1 MDQLRKLWSRFNPRQ
16 RLSLA
21 AVTIL
26 VLIGL
31 FTLVRWNRER
41 DFKPLYS
48 GLAAEDAGAI
58 VAKLKESGT
67 EYRLAESNSSVL
79 VPSDR
84 VAELRLQ
91 MANAGIPKTGRIGY
105 ELFDKTNL
113 GTTDFAEQVNYHRAI
128 EGELERSIV
137 LLAEVEQA
145 RVHITFPKDS
155 VFTEDRQ
162 PAKASVMVKLR
173 PAAKLS
179 GQNASAITQLV
190 ASAVEGLAPGGV
202 SVLDMQ
208 GNLLIRPKKPGDGS
222 QPPEDLLDFKTKLEH
237 DTLSKIESVLGP
249 LLGAE
254 KFRASVDF
262 DCDQTS
268 GEQSEETFDPNKSVM
283 TTSQR
288 SEEGSVKADSSGA
301 PGTSS
306 NLPRPTPRPSPV
318 GGGVA
323 RRTESINY
331 ETSRLVRKLK
341 MPQGVV
347 RRMSVSVL
355 VDQSLRWQLTG
366 KGSAAHFERIVEP
379 PSSDR
384 MKVIHDVVAAAA
396 GFNASRGDQ
405 LIVATLPFEATLKAE
420 PPPVASPPPIN
431 SPVKPKLPVPLP
443 YVFAGA
449 GILLLLVVAGVFHIR
464 SRKRAKVRLAAMQ
477 KQLTAEAGRVP
488 AQKHGQGELSSM
500 ENESAAALEGASGE
514 RDRQGK
520 RAELRESFNLPPVLT
535 SKTEILTRQLTEE
548 AEKNPVALAQIIRS
562 WLDEGTQK
570 R

>member
-26 VLIGL
+26 VLVAL
-31 FTLVRWNRER
+31 FTLLRWNRER

-48 GLAAEDAGAI
+48 GLSAEDAGAI
-58 VAKLKESGT
+58 VTKLKENAT

-79 VPSDR
+79 VPSER
-84 VAELRLQ
+84 VAELRLE

-128 EGELERSIV
+128 EGELERSIL
-137 LLAEVEQA
+137 LLAEVEQS

-173 PAAKLS
+173 PAARLS
-179 GQNASAITQLV
+179 GQNAAAMTQLV
-190 ASAVEGLAPGGV
+190 ASAVEGLSPEGV

-222 QPPEDLLDFKTKLEH
+222 QPSEDLLDFKTKLEH
-237 DTLSKIESVLGP
+237 DTLLKIESVLGP

-288 SEEGSVKADSSGA
+288 SEEGSVKAESSGV

-355 VDQSLRWQLTG
+355 VDQGLRWQLTG
-366 KGSAAHFERIVEP
+366 KGTAAHFERIVDP
-379 PSSDR
+379 PSPDR
-384 MKVIHDVVAAAA
+384 MKVIRDVVAAAA

-405 LIVATLPFEATLKAE
+405 LIVETLPFEATLKAE
-420 PPPVASPPPIN
+420 PPPVPIARPIN
-431 SPVKPKLPVPLP
+431 PQPAKPKLPIPLP
-443 YVFAGA
+443 YAAAGV
-449 GILLLLVVAGVFHIR
+449 GIVLLLLVAGVFHIR
-464 SRKRAKVRLAAMQ
+464 SQNRAKVRLAAMQ
-477 KQLTAEAGRVP
+477 KQLAADSSTSPAE
-488 AQKHGQGELSSM
+488 KSGQGELSTM
-500 ENESAAALEGASGE
+500 DNEPATLEGASSE
-514 RDRQGK
+514 RDRQKK
-520 RAELRESFNLPPVLT
+520 RAELRESFNLPPLLT
-535 SKTEILTRQLTEE
+535 SKTEILTKQLTEE
-548 AEKNPVALAQIIRS
+548 AEKDPVALAQIVRS
-562 WLDEGTQK
+562 WLNEGTLK

>member
-1 MDQLRKLWSRFNPRQ
+1 MDQLRKLWSRFNLRQ
-16 RLSLA
+16 RFSLA

-26 VLIGL
+26 VIVGL
-31 FTLVRWNRER
+31 VTLVRWNRER
-41 DFKPLYS
+41 DFKALYS
-48 GLAAEDAGAI
+48 GLSAEDAGAI
-58 VAKLKESGT
+58 VAKLKESAT
-67 EYRLAESNSSVL
+67 EYRLAESNSSIL
-79 VPSDR
+79 VPSER

-155 VFTEDRQ
+155 VFTENRQ
-162 PAKASVMVKLR
+162 PAKASVMVKLK

-190 ASAVEGLAPGGV
+190 ASAVEGLSPEGV

-208 GNLLIRPKKPGDGS
+208 GNLLLRPKKPGDGS
-222 QPPEDLLDFKTKLEH
+222 QPSEDLLDFKTKLEH
-237 DTLSKIESVLGP
+237 DTLTKIESVLGP

-288 SEEGSVKADSSGA
+288 TEEGSVKAESSGV

-355 VDQSLRWQLTG
+355 VDQSLRWQLAG
-366 KGSAAHFERIVEP
+366 KGSTLHFERIVER
-379 PSSDR
+379 PSPDR
-384 MKVIHDVVAAAA
+384 MKAIHDVVAAAA
-396 GFNASRGDQ
+396 GFNATRGDQ
-405 LIVATLPFEATLKAE
+405 LIVETLPFEATLRAE
-420 PPPVASPPPIN
+420 PPPVPSPAPGN
-431 SPVKPKLPVPLP
+431 SQPAKPKLPVPLP
-443 YVFAGA
+443 YVAAGA
-449 GILLLLVVAGVFHIR
+449 GILLLLLIAGGLRMR
-464 SRKRAKVRLAAMQ
+464 SQRRAKAQLIEMQ
-477 KQLTAEAGRVP
+477 KQLAAQVGRASAERG
-488 AQKHGQGELSSM
+488 GQGELSS
-500 ENESAAALEGASGE
+500 ESTAALEAASSESG
-514 RDRQGK
+514 RQRK

-535 SKTEILTRQLTEE
+535 SKTEILTKQLTEE
-548 AEKNPVALAQIIRS
+548 AEKDPVALAQIIRS
-562 WLDEGTQK
+562 WLNEGTQK

>member
-16 RLSLA
+16 RISLA
-21 AVTIL
+21 AIAIL
-26 VLIGL
+26 VLAAL
-31 FTLVRWNRER
+31 FTLLHWNRER

-48 GLAAEDAGAI
+48 GLSPEDAGAI
-58 VAKLKESGT
+58 VAKLKESAT

-113 GTTDFAEQVNYHRAI
+113 GTTDFAEQVNYHRAV
-128 EGELERSIV
+128 EGELERSI
-137 LLAEVEQA
+137 LLLTEVEQA
-145 RVHITFPKDS
+145 RVHITFQKDS
-155 VFTEDRQ
+155 VFTDDRQ
-162 PAKASVMVKLR
+162 PAKASVMVKLK

-179 GQNASAITQLV
+179 VQNATAICQLV
-190 ASAVEGLAPGGV
+190 ASAIEGLSAEGV

-222 QPPEDLLDFKTKLEH
+222 QPPEDLLEFKTKLER
-237 DTLSKIESVLGP
+237 DTLLKIESVLGP

-288 SEEGSVKADSSGA
+288 SEEGSVKAETAGV
-301 PGTSS
+301 PGTPA

-341 MPQGVV
+341 MPQGIV

-355 VDQSLRWQLTG
+355 VDQNLHWQLTG
-366 KGSAAHFERIVEP
+366 KGSAAHFERLVDV
-379 PSSDR
+379 PSPER
-384 MKVIHDVVAAAA
+384 MKVIHDVVAAAS
-396 GFNASRGDQ
+396 GFSAPRGDQ
-405 LIVATLPFEATLKAE
+405 LIVETLPFEATLKAE
-420 PPPVASPPPIN
+420 PPPMPGQAPIN
-431 SPVKPKLPVPLP
+431 PKPEKPKLPVPLP
-443 YVFAGA
+443 YIGA
-449 GILLLLVVAGVFHIR
+449 GVGIVLLLLGFGVFHIR
-464 SRKRAKVRLAAMQ
+464 SQKRAKARLAAIQ
-477 KQLTAEAGRVP
+477 KQLAAEAGGTA
-488 AQKHGQGELSSM
+488 AQKGGHGELASM
-500 ENESAAALEGASGE
+500 NNEPAAALEGAS
-514 RDRQGK
+514 DRQKKHG
-520 RAELRESFNLPPVLT
+520 ELRESFNLPPLLT
-535 SKTEILTRQLTEE
+535 SKTEILTKQLAKE
-548 AEKNPVALAQIIRS
+548 AEKDPVALAQIVRS
-562 WLDEGTQK
+562 WLNEETQTH
-570 R
+570 

>member
-1 MDQLRKLWSRFNPRQ
+1 MDQLRKLWSRFNLRQ

-26 VLIGL
+26 VLVGL
-31 FTLVRWNRER
+31 LTLVHWNRER

-48 GLAAEDAGAI
+48 GLSAEDAGAI
-58 VAKLKESGT
+58 VGKLKESGT

-79 VPSDR
+79 VPSER

-105 ELFDKTNL
+105 ELFDRTNL
-113 GTTDFAEQVNYHRAI
+113 GTTDFAEQVNYHRAV

-137 LLAEVEQA
+137 LLAEVEQS

-173 PAAKLS
+173 PAAKLT

-190 ASAVEGLAPGGV
+190 ASAVEGLSPEGV

-222 QPPEDLLDFKTKLEH
+222 QPSEDLLDFKTKLEH
-237 DTLSKIESVLGP
+237 DTLLKIESVLGP

-268 GEQSEETFDPNKSVM
+268 GEQSEETFDPNRSVM

-288 SEEGSVKADSSGA
+288 SEEGSVKADSSGV
-301 PGTSS
+301 PGTPS

-323 RRTESINY
+323 RRTENINY
-331 ETSRLVRKLK
+331 ETSRLVRKVK

-355 VDQSLRWQLTG
+355 VDQSVRWQLTG
-366 KGSAAHFERIVEP
+366 KGSGAHFERIIDP
-379 PSSDR
+379 PSADR
-384 MKVIHDVVAAAA
+384 MKVIRDVAAAAA
-396 GFNASRGDQ
+396 GFNANRGDQ
-405 LIVATLPFEATLKAE
+405 LIVETLPFEATLKTE
-420 PPPVASPPPIN
+420 PPPVPVPIN
-431 SPVKPKLPVPLP
+431 PQAEKPKLPVPLR
-443 YVFAGA
+443 YVGAGA
-449 GILLLLVVAGVFHIR
+449 GILLLLVAAAAFHIAAQ
-464 SRKRAKVRLAAMQ
+464 KRAKVRLAAMQ
-477 KQLTAEAGRVP
+477 KQLAVQAEATRQETS
-488 AQKHGQGELSSM
+488 AIDA
-500 ENESAAALEGASGE
+500 ESAAALEGRSME
-514 RDRQGK
+514 RNGQKK
-520 RAELRESFNLPPVLT
+520 RAELGESFNLPPLLT
-535 SKTEILTRQLTEE
+535 SKTEILTKQLAEE
-548 AEKNPVALAQIIRS
+548 AEKDPVALAQIIRS
-562 WLDEGTQK
+562 WLNEGTQK

>member
-1 MDQLRKLWSRFNPRQ
+1 M
-16 RLSLA
+16 A

-26 VLIGL
+26 ALVAL
-31 FTLVRWNRER
+31 FTLLRWNRER

-48 GLAAEDAGAI
+48 GLSAEDAGAI
-58 VAKLKESGT
+58 VAKLKENGT
-67 EYRLAESNSSVL
+67 DYRLAESNSSVL
-79 VPSDR
+79 VPSQLG
-84 VAELRLQ
+84 AELRLQ

-105 ELFDKTNL
+105 EPFDKTNL

-179 GQNASAITQLV
+179 GQNAAAITQLA
-190 ASAVEGLAPGGV
+190 ASAVEGLSPEGV

-237 DTLSKIESVLGP
+237 DTLLKIESVLGP
-249 LLGAE
+249 LLSAE
-254 KFRASVDF
+254 KFRADVDF

-288 SEEGSVKADSSGA
+288 SEEGSVKAESSGV
-301 PGTSS
+301 PGTPS

-323 RRTESINY
+323 RRTESIND

-366 KGSAAHFERIVEP
+366 KGSAAHFDRIVDP
-379 PSSDR
+379 PSPDR
-384 MKVIHDVVAAAA
+384 MKVIRDVVAAAA
-396 GFNASRGDQ
+396 GWVRDMNVERGESLFFWRHSR
-405 LIVATLPFEATLKAE
+405 A
-420 PPPVASPPPIN
+420 
-431 SPVKPKLPVPLP
+431 
-443 YVFAGA
+443 Y
-449 GILLLLVVAGVFHIR
+449 
-464 SRKRAKVRLAAMQ
+464 
-477 KQLTAEAGRVP
+477 
-488 AQKHGQGELSSM
+488 
-500 ENESAAALEGASGE
+500 
-514 RDRQGK
+514 
-520 RAELRESFNLPPVLT
+520 
-535 SKTEILTRQLTEE
+535 
-548 AEKNPVALAQIIRS
+548 IIRS
-562 WLDEGTQK
+562 VIGGHFMTDSLRETGAAARRSVGADSGVRRFPSGLDYNHAGALWQPELPLP
-570 R
+570 

>member
-16 RLSLA
+16 RFSVA

-48 GLAAEDAGAI
+48 GLSAEDAGAI
-58 VAKLKESGT
+58 VVKLKESAT
-67 EYRLAESNSSVL
+67 EYRLAESNSSIL
-79 VPSDR
+79 VPSER

-155 VFTEDRQ
+155 VFTENRE
-162 PAKASVMVKLR
+162 PAKASVMVKLK

-179 GQNASAITQLV
+179 GQNAAAITQLV
-190 ASAVEGLAPGGV
+190 ASAVESLSAEGV

-208 GNLLIRPKKPGDGS
+208 GNLLLRPKKPGDGS
-222 QPPEDLLDFKTKLEH
+222 QPSDDLLDFKTKLEH
-237 DTLSKIESVLGP
+237 DTLTKIESVLGP

-288 SEEGSVKADSSGA
+288 SEEGSVKAESSGV
-301 PGTSS
+301 PGTAS
-306 NLPRPTPRPSPV
+306 NLPRPTPRPSAV

-323 RRTESINY
+323 RRSESINY

-366 KGSAAHFERIVEP
+366 KGSAAHFERIVDP
-379 PSSDR
+379 PSPEH
-384 MKVIHDVVAAAA
+384 MKVIRDVVAAAA
-396 GFNASRGDQ
+396 GFDATRGDQ
-405 LIVATLPFEATLKAE
+405 LIVETLPFEATLKAE
-420 PPPVASPPPIN
+420 PPPLPSPGPIT
-431 SPVKPKLPVPLP
+431 SQPAKPKLPIPLP
-443 YVFAGA
+443 YLGAGV
-449 GILLLLVVAGVFHIR
+449 GILLLLLVAGVLQIR
-464 SRKRAKVRLAAMQ
+464 SQRRAKVRLMAMQ
-477 KQLTAEAGRVP
+477 KQLAAEGSAGS
-488 AQKHGQGELSSM
+488 AEKGEGELSTLD
-500 ENESAAALEGASGE
+500 NESAATMEDASKE
-514 RDRQGK
+514 RERQRK
-520 RAELRESFNLPPVLT
+520 RAEVRESFNLPPVLT
-535 SKTEILTRQLTEE
+535 SKTEILTKQLTEE
-548 AEKNPVALAQIIRS
+548 AEKDPVALAQIIRS
-562 WLDEGTQK
+562 WLNEGTQK